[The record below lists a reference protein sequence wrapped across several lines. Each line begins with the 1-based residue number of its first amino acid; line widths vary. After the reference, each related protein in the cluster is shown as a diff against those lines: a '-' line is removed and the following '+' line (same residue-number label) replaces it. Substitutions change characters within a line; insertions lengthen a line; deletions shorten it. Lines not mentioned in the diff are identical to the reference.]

1 MTGGVNWC
9 DFMSALSKLSLAE
22 AGYYNLTFMERSWS
36 DSWRLMRKEVCQWR
50 EGGRDGGRKGGRKGG
65 REGG

>member
-22 AGYYNLTFMERSWS
+22 ASYYNLTFMEKSWS
-36 DSWRLMRKEVCQWR
+36 DSWRLMRKEVQ
-50 EGGRDGGRKGGRKGG
+50 
-65 REGG
+65 